1 MQGVAS
7 LGQVMDME
15 EIDLMFKH
23 CSRNILRTGTLL
35 LLGAMSST
43 AYCQSYP
50 VKPIRFIVPFPT
62 PGAVDIVGRSMA
74 VRLSQA
80 LGQPIVVENRAGAGG
95 VIGSE
100 IVAKAVPDGYTLL
113 TSSSST
119 HSIAPAMDPKLPYDT
134 AKDFTPIVNFGE
146 GRSVLVVAA
155 SSPWKNL
162 MDLVNYVKAR
172 PGQANYASAG
182 IGTIAH
188 LNNESFVQQAG
199 LQVVHV
205 PYKGTQLAVPDI
217 LSGQITFMVD
227 SITSAV
233 PQVLGGKLRALAING
248 ARRSATLPDVPTYVE
263 AGLSSFQSGSTYQ
276 GLWGPAG
283 LPAPIVQRLNSES
296 NRILQSSDA
305 REVMA
310 KLGVEPV
317 GGTPEEFGATVQKD
331 IARWREIIVRGNI
344 KPQ

>member
-1 MQGVAS
+1 MRKFYCSTLAGVFLS
-7 LGQVMDME
+7 LGA
-15 EIDLMFKH
+15 L
-23 CSRNILRTGTLL
+23 C
-35 LLGAMSST
+35 T
-43 AYCQSYP
+43 AVHSQPYP

-95 VIGSE
+95 AIGSE
-100 IVAKAVPDGYTLL
+100 LVAKAAPDGYTLL

-162 MDLVNYVKAR
+162 MELVAYVKAR

-227 SITSAV
+227 SITSAA
-233 PQVLGGKLRALAING
+233 PQVLGGKMRALAING
-248 ARRSATLPDVPTYVE
+248 ARRSTALPEVPTYVE
-263 AGLSSFQSGSTYQ
+263 AGLAGFQSGSTYQ

-283 LPAPIVQRLNSES
+283 VPGPIVQRLNSEA
-296 NRILQSSDA
+296 NRVLQMGET
-305 REVMA
+305 REAMA

-317 GGTPEEFGATVQKD
+317 GGTPEEFGATVQRD
-331 IARWREIIVRGNI
+331 IVRWREIIQRGNI

>member
-1 MQGVAS
+1 MQKSVRKNICLAGILALLTASCGVVRS
-7 LGQVMDME
+7 
-15 EIDLMFKH
+15 
-23 CSRNILRTGTLL
+23 
-35 LLGAMSST
+35 
-43 AYCQSYP
+43 QSYP
-50 VKPIRFIVPFPT
+50 VKPIRLIVPFPT

-74 VRLSQA
+74 ARLSQA
-80 LGQPIVVENRAGAGG
+80 LGQPIVVDNRAGAGG

-100 IVAKAVPDGYTLL
+100 IVARAAPDGYTLL

-134 AKDFTPIVNFGE
+134 ARDFTPIVNFGE

-155 SSPWKNL
+155 NSPWKNL
-162 MDLVNYVKAR
+162 MELVGSLKSR
-172 PGQANYASAG
+172 PGQGNYASAG

-205 PYKGTQLAVPDI
+205 PYKGTALAVPDI

-227 SITSAV
+227 SITSAT

-248 ARRSATLPDVPTYVE
+248 ARRSVTLPEVPTYVE
-263 AGLSSFQSGSTYQ
+263 AGLTGFQSGSTYQ

-283 LPAPIVQRLNSES
+283 LPPPIVQRLNSEA
-296 NRILQSSDA
+296 NRVLQSTET
-305 REVMA
+305 REQMA

-317 GGTPEEFGATVQKD
+317 GGSPEEFGATVQRD
-331 IARWREIIVRGNI
+331 IARWSEVIKRGGI
-344 KPQ
+344 KLQ

>member
-1 MQGVAS
+1 MQNSIRKNICLTGILALLTAS
-7 LGQVMDME
+7 
-15 EIDLMFKH
+15 
-23 CSRNILRTGTLL
+23 S
-35 LLGAMSST
+35 GAAHS
-43 AYCQSYP
+43 QSYP
-50 VKPIRFIVPFPT
+50 VKPIRLIVPFPT

-74 VRLSQA
+74 ARLSQA

-100 IVAKAVPDGYTLL
+100 IVARAAPDGYTLL

-134 AKDFTPIVNFGE
+134 ARDFTPIVNFTE
-146 GRSVLVVAA
+146 GRAVLVVAA

-162 MDLVNYVKAR
+162 MDLVSYLKSR

-199 LQVVHV
+199 VQVVHV
-205 PYKGTQLAVPDI
+205 PYKGTALAVPDI

-227 SITSAV
+227 SITSAT

-263 AGLSSFQSGSTYQ
+263 AGLAGFQSGSTYQ

-283 LPAPIVQRLNSES
+283 LPPPIVQRLNSEA
-296 NRILQSSDA
+296 NRVLQSPET
-305 REVMA
+305 REAMA

-317 GGTPEEFGATVQKD
+317 GGSPEEFGATVQRD
-331 IARWREIIVRGNI
+331 IARWSEVIKRGNI

>member
-1 MQGVAS
+1 MRSSAMSGRMGVLAVLATVS
-7 LGQVMDME
+7 AG
-15 EIDLMFKH
+15 
-23 CSRNILRTGTLL
+23 
-35 LLGAMSST
+35 LGA
-43 AYCQSYP
+43 QSYP
-50 VKPIRFIVPFPT
+50 VKPIRLIVPFPT

-74 VRLSQA
+74 ARLSQS
-80 LGQPIVVENRAGAGG
+80 LGQPFVVENRAGAGG

-100 IVAKAVPDGYTLL
+100 LVARASPDGYTLL

-134 AKDFTPIVNFGE
+134 AKDFTPIINFGE

-155 SSPWKNL
+155 NSPWKNL

-199 LQVVHV
+199 LQAVHV
-205 PYKGTQLAVPDI
+205 PYKGTALAVPDI

-227 SITSAV
+227 SITSAT

-248 ARRSATLPDVPTYVE
+248 SRRSATLPEVPTYVE
-263 AGLSSFQSGSTYQ
+263 AGLAGFQSGSTYQ
-276 GLWGPAG
+276 GMWGPAG
-283 LPAPIVQRLNSES
+283 LPGPIVQRLNGEV
-296 NRILQSSDA
+296 NRLLQTA
-305 REVMA
+305 ETREQMA

-317 GGTPEEFGATVQKD
+317 GGTPEEFGATVQRD
-331 IARWREIIVRGNI
+331 IARWSEVIKRGNI
-344 KPQ
+344 KP